1 MSDSSRSQGDIPLV
15 LSSFRRYSP
24 KHWESLFFLVA
35 YFLLVLQVYFFYTET
50 QSLAGGSTAI
60 AWFSAFESFVI
71 KRLFYVTVLAIPPP
85 LLYLLLRDHHPAWG
99 RKFFDVIGTFLVLR
113 MTIQFIGL
121 NILVF
126 DSVTP
131 RFLLITQLLFFLP
144 YSLLLWGW
152 IYWRLDA
159 MALSRHRT
167 MFRVECDGEHPRPID
182 YIVASFSS
190 VFSASISGISGK
202 SARARI
208 LVLIHGFLIYD
219 IMGLTLSRA
228 ISLVQSR

>member
-1 MSDSSRSQGDIPLV
+1 MSNLQRSTGGTSRV
-15 LSSFRRYSP
+15 LSSFRRYSS
-24 KHWESLFFLVA
+24 KHWEALFFLVA
-35 YFLLVLQVYFFYTET
+35 YFLLVLQVYFFYSET
-50 QSLAGGSTAI
+50 QSLAGGSVAI
-60 AWFSAFESFVI
+60 ALFSEFESFVI

-85 LLYLLLRDHHPAWG
+85 LLYLLLRDRRPTWS
-99 RKFFDVIGTFLVLR
+99 RRFFDVIGAFLVLR

-159 MALSRHRT
+159 FALSRNRA
-167 MFRVECDGEHPRPID
+167 MFRVECDGERPRPID

-190 VFSASISGISGK
+190 VFSASISGISGR

-208 LVLIHGFLIYD
+208 LVLTHGFLIYD